1 MSLVILATVLGVVG
15 LLVVPVAAELLST
28 VPARLDRRRNRRR
41 HSLEARRFHHDTLGP
56 GFRGRAA

>member
-28 VPARLDRRRNRRR
+28 VPARLDRRRARRR
-41 HSLEARRFHHDTLGP
+41 HSLEARSFHHDTLGP